1 MENTLEITLH
11 ETGEL
16 VPLKDGA
23 ASLGSEM
30 ESGATKLRVD
40 LPASVIGKRHF
51 LEFLKPDGTAVSTP
65 AIAEETDGANPSV
78 KFISLSAGNALT
90 DIPGRYALQYVGRD
104 VDSSIVLKSRIIYL
118 DVDPS
123 INATAFVAES
133 DPDFIAWA
141 TKKIADLTAKVGG
154 LDDDPTDDPAT
165 KEELTA
171 EADRAKGA
179 EEANTLAIGANSN
192 AISAEALRATGVES
206 GHASRIKTLE
216 DLINSN
222 VFFYGAK
229 FYDGDTSGERLGAA
243 IGLQAGVNGQ
253 PNDFDHMPLY
263 KDITTYT
270 DASGNEIV
278 KVGRSFYHKRFHGG
292 TSGQSGYWFAECIS
306 PFQIDSS
313 WGLHDAFVDKNG
325 SDRGYFTIGRYMA
338 SANAG
343 GTKLVTVTGAL
354 PKTSLTPTQARAL
367 AAAGGAHLCENRKFD
382 ALGLLFRIEFAT
394 NDGQSV
400 FSGISYSLSIYPT
413 DNAPRQLGDTGNT
426 VVCSTADNFSGNEA
440 EWAKAFGVG
449 TPINV
454 WNDNEGGFVGEVNRH
469 VTAISFVDGVNPDGG
484 APERRVQVT
493 ISGSPINL
501 IDTTE
506 YYACVQNFS
515 PLTGQTDAFAGS
527 SSEDAAR
534 YKGIRTFSYRG
545 VENLWGLFWQFAD
558 GACHVIHNAPTS
570 AGCSTKRFECFD
582 PSHYDEI
589 GTAFVGN
596 TERASVLMPHWE
608 CVYTYQGNYAGP
620 NGYIRD
626 FADTPVS
633 GHYGIDVSLSAA
645 GSNVSF
651 IPDYATIP
659 SANINPI
666 EQERLCATYR
676 GGVANGGAYVGP
688 CYLYGS
694 YDPSGGDPFF
704 GFRLSYDPS

>member
-1 MENTLEITLH
+1 MEKTLELLLH
-11 ETGEL
+11 ESGEL
-16 VPLKDGA
+16 LPINDG
-23 ASLGSEM
+23 ASLGLEL
-30 ESGATKLRVD
+30 ESGATTIQVD
-40 LPASVIGKRHF
+40 LPKSAYGNKHF
-51 LEFLKPDGTAVSTP
+51 LEFVKPDGTTLSTSALSENTSDSGVHYVSLAVS
-65 AIAEETDGANPSV
+65 
-78 KFISLSAGNALT
+78 SLINDQT
-90 DIPGRYALQYVGRD
+90 GRVRMQYVGRSGTDLSLVQKSNVVPLD
-104 VDSSIVLKSRIIYL
+104 VDSSINASA
-118 DVDPS
+118 S
-123 INATAFVAES
+123 IELI
-133 DPDFIAWA
+133 DPDFISWA
-141 TKKIADLTAKVGG
+141 INQISLLTKKVGG

-165 KEELTA
+165 KEELKA
-171 EADRAKGA
+171 ESDRAKAA
-179 EEANTLAIGANSN
+179 ESANASAIGVNSN
-192 AISAEALRATGVES
+192 AISAEAIRATGVEA

-216 DLINSN
+216 DLIDSN
-222 VFFYGAK
+222 MFFYGAK

-243 IGLQAGVNGQ
+243 IGLQAGVNGE

-270 DASGNEIV
+270 DPSGNKIV
-278 KVGRSFYHKRFHGG
+278 KVGKSFYHKRFHGG
-292 TSGQSGYWFAECIS
+292 TPGQSGYWFAECIS
-306 PFQIDSS
+306 PFQIDPS

-325 SDRGYFTIGRYMA
+325 ADRGFFTIGRYMA

-343 GTKLVTVTGAL
+343 GTKLVTVSGAL

-367 AAAGGAHLCENRKFD
+367 AAAGGAKLCENRKFD

-413 DNAPRQLGDTGNT
+413 DQPARQLGDTGNT
-426 VVCSTADNFSGNEA
+426 VVCSAADNFSGDEA

-454 WNDNEGGFVGEVNRH
+454 WDDNSGGFVGEVGRH

-501 IDTTE
+501 LDTTE

-515 PLTGQTDAFAGS
+515 PITGQTDSFAGS

-582 PSHYDEI
+582 PAHYDEI
-589 GTAFVGN
+589 ANAFVGN
-596 TERASVLMPHWE
+596 TERASLLMPHWE
-608 CVYTYQGNYAGP
+608 CVYTYQGNNAGP

-633 GHYGIDVSLSAA
+633 GHYGIDVSLSSA

-651 IPDYATIP
+651 VPDYATIP
-659 SANINPI
+659 SANTNPI
-666 EQERLCATYR
+666 EQERLCVSYR
-676 GGVANGGAYVGP
+676 GGGASDGAYGGP
-688 CYLYGS
+688 CDLYGLS
-694 YDPSGGDPFF
+694 DPSDADPYC